1 MQLKNASIHG
11 DSLHPIFLTYTLLP
25 RMPEKKSIADSIRHF
40 PPAWFAVNMGTGAV
54 STLFALF
61 PYGANTR
68 TSRALSTT
76 VFLLNLSL
84 FIIFSAVSI
93 SRYTRHPDIWR
104 IMIRH
109 PVQSLY
115 LSTFPMGA
123 ATLIG
128 VGTTVLYGEYGFG
141 GRAFLFTLWGL
152 WWIDVAVSS
161 LCCWGLVYVMI
172 TKHEHSYQKMT
183 SVWLLPVITLIVAS
197 SVGGELAQALH
208 VHSVTCALTTIAF
221 TIFILSIG
229 LALALMILTIYL
241 TRLVLHG
248 FPQGLSIVSSF
259 MPLGPCGQAGFS
271 VLLIGQFMKETL
283 PVAGSRSP
291 FLGSAQA
298 GEVVFALCVCISF
311 MLWAFAT
318 MWLVYAL
325 LGIQHILR
333 RTQISFELAFWGMIF
348 PNCVYAINT
357 VALYQVL
364 DVGFFRVWGAIYSGF
379 TILLWALFLCR
390 TIVSVPHGKIFEAPC
405 LKELEMR
412 DR

>member
-1 MQLKNASIHG
+1 MSCE
-11 DSLHPIFLTYTLLP
+11 
-25 RMPEKKSIADSIRHF
+25 R
-40 PPAWFAVNMGTGAV
+40 
-54 STLFALF
+54 
-61 PYGANTR
+61 
-68 TSRALSTT
+68 
-76 VFLLNLSL
+76 
-84 FIIFSAVSI
+84 FSH
-93 SRYTRHPDIWR
+93 TFK
-104 IMIRH
+104 
-109 PVQSLY
+109 
-115 LSTFPMGA
+115 STFN
-123 ATLIG
+123 
-128 VGTTVLYGEYGFG
+128 LYASF
-141 GRAFLFTLWGL
+141 R
-152 WWIDVAVSS
+152 
-161 LCCWGLVYVMI
+161 I

-208 VHSVTCALTTIAF
+208 PHSVTCALTTIAF

-325 LGIQHILR
+325 LGIQHIIR
-333 RTQISFELAFWGMIF
+333 RTRISFQLAFWGMIF
-348 PNCVYAINT
+348 PNVSRMIFSLLVHVT
-357 VALYQVL
+357 VSIHRACTQSTPSLCTKSSMW
-364 DVGFFRVWGAIYSGF
+364 DFSASGAQY
-379 TILLWALFLCR
+379 ILVSPSCCGLTFSIGQLRPFPMGRFLR
-390 TIVSVPHGKIFEAPC
+390 HHV
-405 LKELEMR
+405 
-412 DR
+412 

>member
-1 MQLKNASIHG
+1 
-11 DSLHPIFLTYTLLP
+11 
-25 RMPEKKSIADSIRHF
+25 
-40 PPAWFAVNMGTGAV
+40 MGTGAV

-61 PYGANTR
+61 PYGANTS
-68 TSRALSTT
+68 TSRALSTA
-76 VFLLNLSL
+76 VFLLNLFL

-93 SRYTRHPDIWR
+93 TRYTRDPDIWR
-104 IMIRH
+104 TMIRH

-123 ATLIG
+123 ATLIS
-128 VGTTVLYGEYGFG
+128 VGTTVLYGQYGFG
-141 GRAFLFTLWGL
+141 GRAFLLALWGL

-183 SVWLLPVITLIVAS
+183 SVWLLPVVSLIVAS

-208 VHSVTCALTTIAF
+208 AHSVTCALTTIAS

-229 LALALMILTIYL
+229 LALALMILTIYF

-283 PVAGSRSP
+283 PVPGSRSA
-291 FLGSAQA
+291 FLGSVHA
-298 GEVVFALCVCISF
+298 GDVVFVLCVCISF
-311 MLWAFAT
+311 ILWAFAT

-333 RTQISFELAFWGMIF
+333 RTRISFELAFWGMIF
-348 PNCVYAINT
+348 PNGVYAINT

-364 DVGFFRVWGAIYSGF
+364 DVGFFRVWGAIYSVF

-390 TIVSVPHGKIFEAPC
+390 TSASVPHGRIFEAPC

-412 DR
+412 DREGASVSHP